1 LLARTRDH
9 PAGAS
14 WATGGASEHVTT
26 TKRRAPRAVLE
37 ESLTGRAVIRV
48 DEVLLSRDE
57 RGTWLIDMRVRSS
70 PGDRW
75 LQIPIGKHRAI
86 DRLAWELRRSEN
98 QS

>member
-1 LLARTRDH
+1 M
-9 PAGAS
+9 
-14 WATGGASEHVTT
+14 
-26 TKRRAPRAVLE
+26 TKRRAPLVVLE
-37 ESLTGRAVIRV
+37 ESPTGQAVIRV